1 MLGNEHNRTGKGKN
15 LGGDKGTVEYLFN
28 CFISL
33 APKSL
38 KDKREKH
45 LPSAN

>member
-1 MLGNEHNRTGKGKN
+1 MLGSEQNRTGKGKKS
-15 LGGDKGTVEYLFN
+15 GGDEGTVEYLFN
-28 CFISL
+28 CFLSL
-33 APKSL
+33 VPKSL

>member
-15 LGGDKGTVEYLFN
+15 LGRDQGTIEYLFN

-33 APKSL
+33 VSKSP
-38 KDKREKH
+38 KDKGEKNT
-45 LPSAN
+45 PRAN